1 MTNEPIATLEHARAA
16 RFCARGMR
24 AFAKHHGLDW
34 EKFRTEGVPVS
45 TLEATGDALALAVA
59 AKARE
64 AANHG

>member
-1 MTNEPIATLEHARAA
+1 MTTEPIATLEHARAA

-24 AFAKHHGLDW
+24 AFAIRHALDW
-34 EKFRTEGVPVS
+34 ERFRTEGLPVS

-64 AANHG
+64 AADHG